1 MSCSRPAARVG
12 RAGAGRPIGQ
22 EVLSPPGR
30 QRVKLSSQRGQ
41 ILFALTI
48 GFIGNPFNPPSGA
61 AERKITDAA
70 RSESPITWQIM
81 IFRLVKAL
89 SRALQIL

>member
-1 MSCSRPAARVG
+1 MGQAA
-12 RAGAGRPIGQ
+12 
-22 EVLSPPGR
+22 LSPPGR
-30 QRVKLSSQRGQ
+30 QRAKLSSWRGH

-48 GFIGNPFNPPSGA
+48 GFIGFHFNPQSGA

-70 RSESPITWQIM
+70 RSESPVTWHIM